1 MQKLLSY
8 SLFPLIREV
17 NIKVCILGTTLY
29 FQKAITRKLFVVEH
43 SSLHQKK
50 QNCPKSLD
58 YQFHPRCHLSSVM
71 TQLSN
76 EIFQVCILGMTPCF
90 QKTITRKL
98 CVVEN
103 SSLHQKKQNFP
114 KPLDFQFHFR
124 YHSSPE
130 MTNPKGNH
138 LSLHTGKNT
147 LIFKGYDSENICRRT
162 F

>member
-1 MQKLLSY
+1 MGRT
-8 SLFPLIREV
+8 PW
-17 NIKVCILGTTLY
+17 
-29 FQKAITRKLFVVEH
+29 FQKAITQKLFVVEH
-43 SSLHQKK
+43 SSLHQNK

-90 QKTITRKL
+90 QKTITWKL

-103 SSLHQKKQNFP
+103 SDLQQKKQNFP
-114 KPLDFQFHFR
+114 KPLNFQFHFR

-130 MTNPKGNH
+130 MTNPKRNH
-138 LSLHTGKNT
+138 LSLHIGQNT
-147 LIFKGYDSENICRRT
+147 LISKGYNSETICCRT

>member
-1 MQKLLSY
+1 MIQLPNES
-8 SLFPLIREV
+8 IQ
-17 NIKVCILGTTLY
+17 VCILGMTPC
-29 FQKAITRKLFVVEH
+29 FQKAITWKLCVVEN

-50 QNCPKSLD
+50 QNCPKYLY
-58 YQFHPRCHLSSVM
+58 YQFHPRYQLSSEM
-71 TQLSN
+71 TQLPN
-76 EIFQVCILGMTPCF
+76 EIIQVCILGMTPCF

-114 KPLDFQFHFR
+114 KPHDFPLHFR

-130 MTNPKGNH
+130 ITNPKRNH
-138 LSLHTGKNT
+138 VSLHIGQNT
-147 LIFKGYDSENICRRT
+147 LISKGYNSETICRRT

>member
-1 MQKLLSY
+1 MQNGPK
-8 SLFPLIREV
+8 PLD
-17 NIKVCILGTTLY
+17 
-29 FQKAITRKLFVVEH
+29 FQFHFRYH
-43 SSLHQKK
+43 SS
-50 QNCPKSLD
+50 PE
-58 YQFHPRCHLSSVM
+58 M
-71 TQLSN
+71 TQLLN
-76 EIFQVCILGMTPCF
+76 EIIKVCILGMTPCF

-103 SSLHQKKQNFP
+103 SSLHQKKQIFP

-138 LSLHTGKNT
+138 LSLHIGQNT
-147 LIFKGYDSENICRRT
+147 LISKGYNSETICRRT